1 MQPTDANSIDKSW
14 KKILTALVLNLGKK
28 LME

>member
-14 KKILTALVLNLGKK
+14 KFFLMALVLNLGKK